1 MEIPPPTP
9 PLKKAKLT
17 KGPVGKLI
25 IGMTIPIIFG
35 MMAMVLF
42 NLVDTY
48 FVGQLGSLELAALSF
63 TFPVIMVIASLAGGL
78 GMGSAALISHAI
90 GRESHDEVK
99 RITTDSIILS
109 LIFVIV
115 FAAVGILT
123 IDPLFTLLGAGPDV
137 LPLIHSYMFIW
148 YAGVSF
154 VVIPMV
160 GNNAI
165 RATGDTKTP
174 ALIMLAG
181 VLVNAILDPI
191 LIFGLFGF
199 PALGIEGAAIATVFA
214 RFLTLLV
221 AIWFLYFKEDMITLR
236 IPPLRE
242 LWESWKQILHLG
254 LPSAG
259 TRMVFPIAVGIIM
272 GLIAEYGN
280 EAVAAFGIAS
290 KIEFLALTIVISLA
304 TALGPFVGQNWAAGK
319 HKRVHEGIV
328 YSEKVS
334 IGIGLIFFVI
344 LAVFAAPIAS
354 LFTDNP
360 AIISATTL
368 YLLVVP
374 VCYGLLGIFII
385 STIVLNTIKRPMTSV
400 ALTIV
405 QMFILYLPLAYAGSI
420 YFGLLG
426 IFAGISLAFIISG
439 IISKGVLMA
448 VLAHKGR

>member
-1 MEIPPPTP
+1 MDAPAPTSTP
-9 PLKKAKLT
+9 KKAKLT
-17 KGPVGKLI
+17 QGPVGKLI
-25 IGMTIPIIFG
+25 LGMTIPMIFG
-35 MMAMVLF
+35 MMGMVLF
-42 NLVDTY
+42 NLVDTF
-48 FVGQLGSLELAALSF
+48 FVGQIGSLELAALSF

-90 GRESHDEVK
+90 GRESHKEVQ
-99 RITTDSIILS
+99 RLTTDSLILS
-109 LIFVIV
+109 LLFVIV
-115 FAAVGILT
+115 FAVVGILT

-137 LPLIHSYMFIW
+137 LPLINSYMFIW

-174 ALIMLAG
+174 SLIMLAG
-181 VLVNAILDPI
+181 VFVNAILDPI

-199 PALGIEGAAIATVFA
+199 PALGLEGAAIATVFA

-221 AIWFLYFKEDMITLR
+221 AVWFLYFKEDMITLR

-242 LWESWKQILHLG
+242 LWDSWKQILYLG

-259 TRMVFPIAVGIIM
+259 TRMLFPVAVGIVM
-272 GLIAEYGN
+272 GLIAAYGN

-304 TALGPFVGQNWAAGK
+304 TAVGPFVGQNWAAGK
-319 HKRVHEGIV
+319 HGRVREGIA

-334 IGIGLIFFVI
+334 MGIGFIFFVV

-354 LFTDNP
+354 IFTDDP
-360 AIISATTL
+360 EIISVTAL

-374 VCYGLLGIFII
+374 VCYGLLGIFIV
-385 STIVLNTIKRPMTSV
+385 STVVLNTIKKPLESA
-400 ALTIV
+400 ALSIV
-405 QMFILYLPLAYAGSI
+405 QMFLLYLPLAYAGSV

-426 IFAGISLAFIISG
+426 IFAGISIAFIISG

-448 VLAHKGR
+448 LLAKKEE